1 PELAHAQ
8 VAKLPLPAVERG
20 LGDLE
25 LPADVRHRR
34 PRFDLP
40 QGEGDLLHTEPT
52 RPHRTVPSRLRPGAI
67 GPARNLPLSVSPR
80 WSYYQGAPPRLPA
93 GARPMRASWF
103 HEEQTVRLLREK
115 ELSGQTVTSFLRPNE
130 DFSPRLSPL
139 VQP

>member
-1 PELAHAQ
+1 LVQREIGDHALQAAILVPELAQLPELAHAQ

-52 RPHRTVPSRLRPGAI
+52 RPHRTVPSRLRPGVI

-80 WSYYQGAPPRLPA
+80 WSYYQGAPP
-93 GARPMRASWF
+93 ARPGAPRELA
-103 HEEQTVRLLREK
+103 TRRLLK
-115 ELSGQTVTSFLRPNE
+115 PTSCTRATLPGPTR
-130 DFSPRLSPL
+130 
-139 VQP
+139 

>member
-1 PELAHAQ
+1 LLVPELAHLPELAHAQ
-8 VAKLPLPAVERG
+8 VAKPPLPAVERG

-80 WSYYQGAPPRLPA
+80 WSYYQGAPPAWRRVGCREA
-93 GARPMRASWF
+93 TEAPMP
-103 HEEQTVRLLREK
+103 
-115 ELSGQTVTSFLRPNE
+115 SG
-130 DFSPRLSPL
+130 PL
-139 VQP
+139 VI

>member
-1 PELAHAQ
+1 LLVPELAHLPELAHAQ

-80 WSYYQGAPPRLPA
+80 WSYYQDPPPR
-93 GARPMRASWF
+93 RPR
-103 HEEQTVRLLREK
+103 
-115 ELSGQTVTSFLRPNE
+115 LRPAVSAPHRPG
-130 DFSPRLSPL
+130 FPLGSRPRRRARRSSNPL
-139 VQP
+139 R